1 MRDFNGILRTLAW
14 LMVVALLVTTAACG
28 GGDEAPAP
36 DAGGEDAAATTEDA
50 GDDAAA
56 ADLEPGNPA
65 VEGMGDGSAGVSGT
79 VSFAG
84 TVPNLQPIQ
93 MDADPQCAAKHE
105 GPVPAHALVLGDGN
119 TMANV
124 FLKVTN
130 PPAGDWTA
138 PSEPAVIDQEGCRY
152 HPHVMGMLLG
162 QDLVFLNSDG
172 LLHNV
177 HGLPAENRE
186 FNIGM
191 PASRETAEVTLN
203 TPEPVF
209 EVKCDVHPWMQAY
222 VAVMEHP
229 FFAVT
234 DEDGGF
240 EISGLPAGDYEVE
253 AWHEKLGTRVGS
265 VTVADGETGTLDFEF
280 DVPQS

>member
-1 MRDFNGILRTLAW
+1 
-14 LMVVALLVTTAACG
+14 MVVALLVTTAACG
-28 GGDEAPAP
+28 GGGDEAAAP
-36 DAGGEDAAATTEDA
+36 DAGGDDAAATSEDSG
-50 GDDAAA
+50 GDVAA
-56 ADLEPGNPA
+56 ADLERGNPA
-65 VEGMGDGSAGVSGT
+65 VQGMGDGSAGVGGT
-79 VSFAG
+79 VTFTG
-84 TVPNLQPIQ
+84 NVPTLQPIQ
-93 MDADPQCAAKHE
+93 MDADPQCAAKHD

-124 FLKVTN
+124 FVKVTN

-138 PSEPAVIDQEGCRY
+138 PSEPAVIDQVGCRY
-152 HPHVMGMLLG
+152 HPHVMGMLAG
-162 QDLVFLNSDG
+162 QDLIFINSDG

-177 HGLPAENRE
+177 HGLPQANRE

-191 PASRETAEVTLN
+191 PATRETAETPAKLT
-203 TPEPVF
+203 TPEPAF
-209 EVKCDVHPWMQAY
+209 QVKCDVHPWMQSF
-222 VAVMEHP
+222 VAVMDHP

-234 DEDGGF
+234 GDDGGF

-265 VTVADGETGTLDFEF
+265 VTVADGETGSLDFEF